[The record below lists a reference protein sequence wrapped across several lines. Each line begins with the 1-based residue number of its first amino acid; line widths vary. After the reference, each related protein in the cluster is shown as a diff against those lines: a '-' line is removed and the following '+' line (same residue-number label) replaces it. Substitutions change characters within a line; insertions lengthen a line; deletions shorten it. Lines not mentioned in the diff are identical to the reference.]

1 MARAQQTVSGNPVG
15 LILLACL
22 GSAYFMTV
30 SDFPPLTFIFVML
43 GWILAVAVHEFG
55 HAWVAWLGG
64 DHTIEDKGYLTFD
77 PRKYADL
84 QTTLIWPLIAL
95 ALGGIGF
102 PGGAV
107 WLREDLMRGPLWRS
121 AASLAGPA
129 GSFFVLIVLAV
140 PLTLWSPEP
149 GQETLAAAIAFL
161 AFLQATAV
169 VLNLLPVP
177 GFDGF
182 GVLRPFLPVRVRIAA
197 ARIEPVAPL
206 IVLALLLL
214 LPGASS
220 LLFGLAVSLARAV
233 GLPTDMIFQGLS
245 DFRFWTQL
253 GA

>member
-1 MARAQQTVSGNPVG
+1 MARAQQTASGNPVG

-22 GSAYFMTV
+22 VTAFLMTV
-30 SDFPPLTFIFVML
+30 SDFSPLTFIFVML

-64 DHTIEDKGYLTFD
+64 DHTVREKGYLTFD
-77 PRKYADL
+77 PRKYGDL
-84 QTTLIWPLIAL
+84 HTTLIWPLIAL

-107 WLREDLMRGPLWRS
+107 WLREDLMRGPVWRS

-129 GSFFVLIVLAV
+129 GSFLVLLLLALPLAV
-140 PLTLWSPEP
+140 WPPEP
-149 GQETLAAAIAFL
+149 GQETLAAALAFL

-182 GVLRPFLPVRVRIAA
+182 GALRPFLPVRVRIAA
-197 ARIEPVAPL
+197 AKVEPVAPL
-206 IVLALLLL
+206 IVLGVLLL
-214 LPGASS
+214 LPGASTV
-220 LLFGLAVSLARAV
+220 LFGLAVSLAQAV
-233 GLPTDMIFQGLS
+233 GLAPDLIFQGLA
-245 DFRFWTQL
+245 DFRFWARPGT
-253 GA
+253 

>member
-1 MARAQQTVSGNPVG
+1 MARTVQSASGNPVG

-22 GSAYFMTV
+22 VTAYFMTV
-30 SDFPPLTFIFVML
+30 SDFAPLTFVFVML

-64 DHTIEDKGYLTFD
+64 DHTVREKGYLTFD

-129 GSFFVLIVLAV
+129 GSFLVLVALSLPLAV
-140 PLTLWSPEP
+140 WPSGPEH
-149 GQETLAAAIAFL
+149 QTLAAAIAFL

-182 GVLRPFLPVRVRIAA
+182 GVLRPFLPVGVRIAA

-206 IVLALLLL
+206 IVLAILLL
-214 LPGASS
+214 LPGASP
-220 LLFGLAVSLARAV
+220 LLFGLAVSLARAA
-233 GLPTDMIFQGLS
+233 GLPTDLVFQGLS

-253 GA
+253 GG

>member
-1 MARAQQTVSGNPVG
+1 MAIAKQTVSGNPVG

-22 GSAYFMTV
+22 VSAFLMTV
-30 SDFPPLTFIFVML
+30 NDFPPLTFIFVML
-43 GWILAVAVHEFG
+43 GWILAVGVHEFG

-64 DHTIEDKGYLTFD
+64 DHTVRDKGYLTLD

-129 GSFFVLIVLAV
+129 GSFLVLLVLVLVLALLPV
-140 PLTLWSPEP
+140 SAES
-149 GQETLAAAIAFL
+149 ETLAAAVAFL

-182 GVLRPFLPVRVRIAA
+182 GVLRPFLPAGVRSAA

-206 IVLALLLL
+206 IALAVLLLV
-214 LPGASS
+214 PGASS
-220 LLFGLAVSLARAV
+220 VIFGLALSLAQAV
-233 GLPTDMIFQGLS
+233 GLSPPQVFQGLE
-245 DFRFWTQL
+245 DFRFWTRL

>member
-1 MARAQQTVSGNPVG
+1 MARAAAKSGNPAV
-15 LILLACL
+15 LILLGCL
-22 GSAYFMTV
+22 VTALLMTAQ
-30 SDFPPLTFIFVML
+30 DWPPLTFIFVML
-43 GWILAVAVHEFG
+43 GWVLAVAVHEFG
-55 HAWVAWLGG
+55 HAWIAWLGG
-64 DHTIEDKGYLTFD
+64 DHTIEDKGYLSFD

-129 GSFFVLIVLAV
+129 GSFLVLVALSLSLAFW
-140 PLTLWSPEP
+140 PAGEEY
-149 GQETLAAAIAFL
+149 QTLAAAIAFL

-182 GVLRPFLPVRVRIAA
+182 GVLRPFLPVRVRVAA
-197 ARIEPVAPL
+197 SRIEPVAPL
-206 IVLALLLL
+206 IVLAVLLL
-214 LPGASS
+214 LPGASTV
-220 LLFGLAVSLARAV
+220 LFGLAVSLARAV
-233 GLPTDMIFQGLS
+233 GLPTDLVFQGLS
-245 DFRFWTQL
+245 DFRFWTRL

>member
-1 MARAQQTVSGNPVG
+1 MARTATSRGNPAG

-22 GSAYFMTV
+22 ATALAMTLTAW
-30 SDFPPLTFIFVML
+30 PPLTFLFVML
-43 GWILAVAVHEFG
+43 GWVLAVGVHEFG

-64 DHTIEDKGYLTFD
+64 DHTVEDKGYLTFD

-121 AASLAGPA
+121 AASLAGPV
-129 GSFFVLIVLAV
+129 GSFLVLVVLVLVLALMPV
-140 PLTLWSPEP
+140 APET
-149 GQETLAAAIAFL
+149 ETLAAAVAFL

-182 GVLRPFLPVRVRIAA
+182 GVLRPFLPAGVRAAA

-206 IVLALLLL
+206 IALAVLLL

-220 LLFGLAVSLARAV
+220 VIFGLALSLAQAV
-233 GLPTDMIFQGLS
+233 GLSPPQVFQGLE
-245 DFRFWTQL
+245 DFRFWTRL

>member
-1 MARAQQTVSGNPVG
+1 MAIAKQTVSGNPVG

-22 GSAYFMTV
+22 VSAFLMTV
-30 SDFPPLTFIFVML
+30 NDFPPLTFIFVML
-43 GWILAVAVHEFG
+43 GWILAVGVHEFG

-64 DHTIEDKGYLTFD
+64 DHTVRDKGYLTLD

-129 GSFFVLIVLAV
+129 GSFLVLVLLAV
-140 PLTLWSPEP
+140 PLAIWPTDGES
-149 GQETLAAAIAFL
+149 QTLAAAVAFL

-182 GVLRPFLPVRVRIAA
+182 AA
-197 ARIEPVAPL
+197 AKVEPVAPL

-214 LPGASS
+214 VPGASRV
-220 LLFGLAVSLARAV
+220 LFGLALSLAQAV
-233 GLPTDMIFQGLS
+233 GLPIDLAFQGLS
-245 DFRFWTQL
+245 DFRFWTRL

>member
-1 MARAQQTVSGNPVG
+1 
-15 LILLACL
+15 
-22 GSAYFMTV
+22 
-30 SDFPPLTFIFVML
+30 
-43 GWILAVAVHEFG
+43 
-55 HAWVAWLGG
+55 
-64 DHTIEDKGYLTFD
+64 
-77 PRKYADL
+77 

-129 GSFFVLIVLAV
+129 GSFLVLVALSLPLAV
-140 PLTLWSPEP
+140 WPSGPEH
-149 GQETLAAAIAFL
+149 QTLAAAIAFL

-182 GVLRPFLPVRVRIAA
+182 GVLRPFLPVGVRIAA

-206 IVLALLLL
+206 IALAILLL

-220 LLFGLAVSLARAV
+220 VLFGIALALATAV
-233 GLPTDMIFQGLS
+233 GLTPDLIFQGLS
-245 DFRFWTQL
+245 NFRFWVRP

>member
-22 GSAYFMTV
+22 VAAFLMTV

-64 DHTIEDKGYLTFD
+64 DHTVRDKGYLTFD

-84 QTTLIWPLIAL
+84 HTTLVWPLIAL

-107 WLREDLMRGPLWRS
+107 WLREDLMRGPAWRS

-129 GSFFVLIVLAV
+129 GSFLVLVLLAL
-140 PLTLWSPEP
+140 PLALWPADGES
-149 GQETLAAAIAFL
+149 QTLAAAVAFL

-197 ARIEPVAPL
+197 AKVEPVAPL

-214 LPGASS
+214 LPGASTV
-220 LLFGLAVSLARAV
+220 LFGLAVSLAQAV
-233 GLPTDMIFQGLS
+233 GLPIDLAFQGLS
-245 DFRFWTQL
+245 DFRFWTRL

>member
-1 MARAQQTVSGNPVG
+1 MARAAASTNPAP
-15 LILLACL
+15 LILMGCL
-22 GSAYFMTV
+22 VTALLMTV
-30 SDFPPLTFIFVML
+30 RDWPPLTFIFVML
-43 GWILAVAVHEFG
+43 GWILAVGVHEFG

-64 DHTIEDKGYLTFD
+64 DHTVRDKGYLTFD
-77 PRKYADL
+77 PRRYADL
-84 QTTLIWPLIAL
+84 HTTLVWPLIAL

-129 GSFFVLIVLAV
+129 GSLLVLLALAL
-140 PLTLWSPEP
+140 PLALLPVAPEY
-149 GQETLAAAIAFL
+149 ETLAAAVAFL

-182 GVLRPFLPVRVRIAA
+182 GVIRPFLPVRVRHAA

-206 IVLALLLL
+206 IALAVLLL
-214 LPGASS
+214 LPGASRV
-220 LLFGLAVSLARAV
+220 LFGGALSLARTA
-233 GLPTDMIFQGLS
+233 GLTPDLIFQGLS
-245 DFRFWTQL
+245 DFRFWVRP

>member
-1 MARAQQTVSGNPVG
+1 MARAAAPSGNPAG
-15 LILLACL
+15 LILLGCL
-22 GSAYFMTV
+22 VTALLMTAREW
-30 SDFPPLTFIFVML
+30 PPLTFIFVML
-43 GWILAVAVHEFG
+43 GWVLAVGVHEFG

-64 DHTIEDKGYLTFD
+64 DHTVRDKGYLTFD

-84 QTTLIWPLIAL
+84 HTTLIWPLIAL

-129 GSFFVLIVLAV
+129 GSFLVLLLLAL
-140 PLTLWSPEP
+140 PLAFLPVAP
-149 GQETLAAAIAFL
+149 GYETLAAAVAFL

-182 GVLRPFLPVRVRIAA
+182 GVLRPFLPVGVRIAA

-206 IVLALLLL
+206 IVLAILLL
-214 LPGASS
+214 LPGAST
-220 LLFGLAVSLARAV
+220 LLFGLAVSLARAA
-233 GLPTDMIFQGLS
+233 GLPTDLIFQGLS
-245 DFRFWTQL
+245 DFRFWVRP

>member
-1 MARAQQTVSGNPVG
+1 MAIAKQTVSGNPVG

-22 GSAYFMTV
+22 VSAFLMTV
-30 SDFPPLTFIFVML
+30 NDFPPLTFIFVML
-43 GWILAVAVHEFG
+43 GWILAVGVHEFG

-64 DHTIEDKGYLTFD
+64 DHTVRDKGYLTLD

-129 GSFFVLIVLAV
+129 GSFLVLVLLAV
-140 PLTLWSPEP
+140 PLAIWPTDGES
-149 GQETLAAAIAFL
+149 QTLAAAVAFL

-182 GVLRPFLPVRVRIAA
+182 GVLRPFLPVRVRVAA
-197 ARIEPVAPL
+197 AKIEPVAPL

-214 LPGASS
+214 VPGASRV
-220 LLFGLAVSLARAV
+220 LFGLALSLAQAV
-233 GLPTDMIFQGLS
+233 GLPIDLAFQGLS
-245 DFRFWTQL
+245 DFRFWTRL

>member
-1 MARAQQTVSGNPVG
+1 MARAAAKSGNPAV
-15 LILLACL
+15 LILLGCL
-22 GSAYFMTV
+22 VTALLMTAQ
-30 SDFPPLTFIFVML
+30 DWPPLTFIFVML
-43 GWILAVAVHEFG
+43 GWVLAVAVHEFG
-55 HAWVAWLGG
+55 HAWIAWLGG
-64 DHTIEDKGYLTFD
+64 DHTVEDKGYLSFD

-84 QTTLIWPLIAL
+84 HTTLIWPLIAL

-129 GSFFVLIVLAV
+129 GSFLVLVALSLPLAFW
-140 PLTLWSPEP
+140 PAGEAY
-149 GQETLAAAIAFL
+149 QTLAAAIAFL

-182 GVLRPFLPVRVRIAA
+182 GVLRPFLPVRVRVAA
-197 ARIEPVAPL
+197 SRIEPVAPL
-206 IVLALLLL
+206 IVLAVLLL
-214 LPGASS
+214 LPGASTV
-220 LLFGLAVSLARAV
+220 LFGLAVSLARAV
-233 GLPTDMIFQGLS
+233 GLPTDLVFQGLS
-245 DFRFWTQL
+245 DFRFWTRL

>member
-1 MARAQQTVSGNPVG
+1 MARTATSRGNPAG

-22 GSAYFMTV
+22 ATALAMTLT
-30 SDFPPLTFIFVML
+30 DWPPLTFLFVML
-43 GWILAVAVHEFG
+43 GWVLAVGVHEFG

-64 DHTIEDKGYLTFD
+64 DHTVEDKGYLTFD

-129 GSFFVLIVLAV
+129 GSFLVMVLLAL
-140 PLTLWSPEP
+140 PFAFWRPEP
-149 GQETLAAAIAFL
+149 GQETLAAALAFL

-182 GVLRPFLPVRVRIAA
+182 GVLRPFLPVRARIAA
-197 ARIEPVAPL
+197 AKVEPVAPL
-206 IVLALLLL
+206 IVLAVLLL
-214 LPGASS
+214 LPGASTV
-220 LLFGLAVSLARAV
+220 LFGLAVSLARAV
-233 GLPTDMIFQGLS
+233 GLPTDLVFQGLS
-245 DFRFWTQL
+245 DFRFWTRL

>member
-1 MARAQQTVSGNPVG
+1 MALTLTPRGNPAE

-22 GSAYFMTV
+22 GTALAMTLTAW
-30 SDFPPLTFIFVML
+30 PPLTFLFVML
-43 GWILAVAVHEFG
+43 GWVLAVGVHEFG

-64 DHTIEDKGYLTFD
+64 DHTVQDKGYLTFD

-121 AASLAGPA
+121 AASLAGPV
-129 GSFFVLIVLAV
+129 GSFLVLVVLVLALALMPV
-140 PLTLWSPEP
+140 APET
-149 GQETLAAAIAFL
+149 ETLAAAVAFL

-182 GVLRPFLPVRVRIAA
+182 GVLRPFLPAGVRAAA

-206 IVLALLLL
+206 IALAVLLL

-220 LLFGLAVSLARAV
+220 VIFGLALSLAQAV
-233 GLPTDMIFQGLS
+233 GLSPTQVFQGYV
-245 DFRFWTQL
+245 DFRFWTRL